1 MISPI
6 DNGKQS
12 VVKHMLAVDWKS
24 WRSYVKPSLARS
36 ITVKMLGRISGSCQ
50 FSLKKK
56 FLSLSTFL
64 LS

>member
-50 FSLKKK
+50 FSLKKN
-56 FLSLSTFL
+56 FSV
-64 LS
+64 

>member
-36 ITVKMLGRISGSCQ
+36 ITVKMLGRISG
-50 FSLKKK
+50 K
-56 FLSLSTFL
+56 
-64 LS
+64 